1 MRTLMHCVCPGH
13 EPREAFKMS
22 KFKTV
27 RAKVFDHLPE
37 QAPVVGTDH
46 ASHVQAAAASHAT
59 PVADA
64 VAAA

>member
-1 MRTLMHCVCPGH
+1 
-13 EPREAFKMS
+13 MS

-59 PVADA
+59 QPVADA